1 MASTKP
7 LTQTAGLVEQLQSVD
22 TLTVGDYDLP
32 NTIGANGTM
41 LVTVNSAAAWD
52 YASHTDLTG
61 VTVDQH
67 HDQSHTHNGSDSS
80 GVVEHDDTANGT
92 IANHDTSATGTELD
106 TLTDGSNAD
115 SLHVHAAGTP
125 TGNVTYYL
133 STTGNDSTGTG
144 NVASPWASISKA
156 LDAINDDNFD
166 KDAVA
171 TIELEDGIYEMRTVD
186 VKKDSIPHLVI
197 QGATRYQ
204 YDLTAVTAV
213 ASIGSGIYDI
223 TFTANTT
230 TGMTTSDFLAIRTLV
245 SGRIYNGGW
254 EIRDVISGTSVKVRI
269 DSPLV
274 TPGPGAMSNVDAW
287 VMPTIIETRDAEGFN
302 LHWDQVQITNL
313 TFKKG
318 ADGVDAMEVK
328 GVGNIDIGPYVVCNG
343 YIDGSGVRVWGGYCE
358 LEYVFISDSWL
369 ALWIRRSAGMYAENC
384 CLAGNITGL
393 QTFGSAAFFEG
404 VLFAG
409 NSFAGVSIYQGGVY
423 RSENSDYVGCGI
435 GCWASDESFCYA
447 AAGNG
452 NTFASNTTDMAPAA
466 NTEGNKNSYMSG

>member
-1 MASTKP
+1 
-7 LTQTAGLVEQLQSVD
+7 
-22 TLTVGDYDLP
+22 
-32 NTIGANGTM
+32 
-41 LVTVNSAAAWD
+41 
-52 YASHTDLTG
+52 
-61 VTVDQH
+61 
-67 HDQSHTHNGSDSS
+67 
-80 GVVEHDDTANGT
+80 VVEHDDTANGT

-115 SLHVHAAGTP
+115 ALHTHVAG
-125 TGNVTYYL
+125 GLSGDVTYYL

-144 NVASPWASISKA
+144 NQSSPWAHISRA
-156 LDAINDDNFD
+156 LDEIKLDHFE

-171 TIELEDGIYEMRTVD
+171 TIELAEGIYEMRTVD
-186 VKKDSIPHLVI
+186 VKKDAIPKVVI

-204 YDLTAVTAV
+204 YDITAVSAV
-213 ASIGSGIYDI
+213 GTIGSGIYDI
-223 TFTANTT
+223 TFTVNTT
-230 TGMTTSDFLAIRTLV
+230 TGMTTDDFLAIRTLV

-274 TPGPGAMSNVDAW
+274 TPGPGAMSDADAW
-287 VMPTIIETRDAEGFN
+287 VMPTIVETIDPEGFN

-318 ADGVDAMEVK
+318 TDGVDAMEVR
-328 GVGNIDIGPYVVCNG
+328 GVGNVDIGPYVVCNG

-369 ALWIRRSAGMYAENC
+369 ALWVRRGAGMYAENC

-393 QTFGSAAFFEG
+393 QTFGSAVFFEA

-409 NSFAGVSIYQGGVY
+409 NSFAGVSVYQGGTY
-423 RSENSDYVGCGI
+423 RSENGDYVGCGI
-435 GCWASDESFCYA
+435 GCWASDESFCIATA
-447 AAGNG
+447 AIG
-452 NTFASNTTDMAPAA
+452 NTFASNTTNFSPAA
-466 NTEGNKNSYMSG
+466 NTEGNKNSYMVG